1 VGLERGAE
9 PGVLQT
15 GVGFG
20 HQLLGH
26 GEHTSRSRYRNEIPQ
41 GMSMSEQRNIGVGL
55 VGAEFIEPYHIE
67 ALQRLGGR

>member
-1 VGLERGAE
+1 MGLERGAE

-26 GEHTSRSRYRNEIPQ
+26 GEHTSRSRYRNELHW
-41 GMSMSEQRNIGVGL
+41 GMSMSEQRKIGVGL
-55 VGAEFIEPYHIE
+55 VGPEFIAPHPID
-67 ALQRLGGR
+67 ALRRLAGR